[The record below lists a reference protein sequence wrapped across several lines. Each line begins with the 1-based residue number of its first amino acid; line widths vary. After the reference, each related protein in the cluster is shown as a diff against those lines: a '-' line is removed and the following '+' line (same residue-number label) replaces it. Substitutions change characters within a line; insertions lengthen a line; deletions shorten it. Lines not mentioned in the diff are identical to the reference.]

1 MGFVLGVVYKNEI
14 SFKSRSNSHILIKF
28 VLDDNSDMSNMLR
41 HVQGHQ
47 VKGQGRSLPITCLAK
62 FDLKDTPSLKLFFSF
77 STKTFNVF
85 LLAELKTY
93 QMQRKNQF
101 CANSARAKSK
111 KAPVACCTCKSNS

>member
-14 SFKSRSNSHILIKF
+14 SFNSRTNSHILIKF
-28 VLDDNSDMSNMLR
+28 ELDDNSDMLNMLGL
-41 HVQGHQ
+41 VQGHQ
-47 VKGQGRSLPITCLAK
+47 VKGQSRFVQITFLAK

-111 KAPVACCTCKSNS
+111 KALGACCTCKSNS